1 MPQVDV
7 VSTHKPNHTS
17 KQGEVILIWNILF
30 MAPIIK
36 LILVFSLT
44 LEQFL

>member
-1 MPQVDV
+1 MSKVDF
-7 VSTHKPNHTS
+7 VSTHKPDHTS
-17 KQGEVILIWNILF
+17 KQGEVILKWNILF

-36 LILVFSLT
+36 LIVVFSLT